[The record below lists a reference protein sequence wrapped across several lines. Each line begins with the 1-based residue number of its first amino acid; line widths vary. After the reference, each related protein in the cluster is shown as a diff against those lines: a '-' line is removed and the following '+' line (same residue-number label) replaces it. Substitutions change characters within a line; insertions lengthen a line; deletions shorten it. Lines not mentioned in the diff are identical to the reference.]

1 MTWCCITV
9 NNVSNHKFIT
19 IYENETL
26 ETAYEN
32 ETAELSH
39 HTSH

>member
-1 MTWCCITV
+1 M
-9 NNVSNHKFIT
+9 
-19 IYENETL
+19 YENETL